1 MDPVSH
7 AAFGRTLIACDRRGR
22 LGAGAVAAA
31 MLGSLAPDLDLLR
44 AIQGWDVYLR
54 HHQAGT
60 HALAGALGC
69 AALTAGLLRLFVA
82 RSRWLPLFAA
92 ASAGAFGHLL
102 LDAISGA
109 DIRPLA
115 PFFDANAALPLFAM
129 ADPWLLGPL
138 VLCAL
143 VAWRVR
149 HRLAPVILL
158 ASLAAYGAAK
168 GTLLVRARAI
178 DRTAPAAGGPP
189 RYLAAGFGA
198 WTRWTFF
205 HADATVVEAWEVDA
219 SAGSAVR
226 VSRVERR
233 LAGPLVAESRALP
246 TVHNLVETHR
256 VTLARVHALSG
267 GGHDVLWSDLRYCE
281 LPVTGSEPSCGLWF
295 GGTFDAGNRAIAA
308 LVRLGSHVQR
318 RSPGPAVG
326 DEQ

>member
-31 MLGSLAPDLDLLR
+31 VLGSLAPDLDLLR
-44 AIQGWDVYLR
+44 ALQGWDVYLR

-69 AALTAGLLRLFVA
+69 AALTAAGLRLFVA

-92 ASAGAFGHLL
+92 ASAGAIGHLL
-102 LDAISGA
+102 LDAASGA

-115 PFFDANAALPLFAM
+115 PVFDGNATLPLFAM

-138 VLCAL
+138 VLCAVL
-143 VAWRVR
+143 AWRVR
-149 HRLAPVILL
+149 RRLVPVILL
-158 ASLAAYGAAK
+158 ASLAVYGAAK
-168 GTLLVRARAI
+168 GMLLLRARAI
-178 DRTAPAAGGPP
+178 DRAATTAGGPP
-189 RYLAAGFGA
+189 RYVSAVFGS

-205 HADATVVEAWEVDA
+205 HADAAVAEAWEIDA
-219 SAGSAVR
+219 REGSAVR
-226 VSRVERR
+226 VSRVERG
-233 LAGPLVAESRALP
+233 LSGPLVAESRALP
-246 TVHNLVETHR
+246 TVTNLVETHR
-256 VTLARVHALSG
+256 VTLARVHALG
-267 GGHDVLWSDLRYCE
+267 DGGHEVLWSDLRYCA
-281 LPVTGSEPSCGLWF
+281 LRAAGSEPSCGLWF
-295 GGTFDAGNRAIAA
+295 GGTFDARNRPIAA

-318 RSPGPAVG
+318 RSPGFAMG